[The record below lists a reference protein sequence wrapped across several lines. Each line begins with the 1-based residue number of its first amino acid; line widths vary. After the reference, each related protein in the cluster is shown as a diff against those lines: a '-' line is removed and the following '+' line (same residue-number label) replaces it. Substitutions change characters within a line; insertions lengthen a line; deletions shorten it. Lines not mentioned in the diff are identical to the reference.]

1 MNCKPKLYFISGTMC
16 TPELWS
22 KVQSNLSAYNCM
34 YVDTTLATSFIEI
47 DAMLDSILSKNAF
60 VVAFSMGGYAALHFA
75 ITYPKRIAKLM
86 IIAVSANGLSKE
98 ELQLRK
104 NTIEFL
110 ETHKYSGIS
119 KTRVL
124 QFLHPKNYQNKEL
137 IQIIKQMDATLGK
150 EVLIKQLKATSQRVS
165 LLEQLA
171 GLENPIHIIASV
183 EDKLVPINAV
193 RKMQS
198 KMPNATLTIVDNS
211 GHMLPLESPEII
223 QDSIREF
230 FN

>member
-1 MNCKPKLYFISGTMC
+1 MFKLT
-16 TPELWS
+16 
-22 KVQSNLSAYNCM
+22 V
-34 YVDTTLATSFIEI
+34 
-47 DAMLDSILSKNAF
+47 
-60 VVAFSMGGYAALHFA
+60 
-75 ITYPKRIAKLM
+75 
-86 IIAVSANGLSKE
+86 
-98 ELQLRK
+98 
-104 NTIEFL
+104 
-110 ETHKYSGIS
+110 
-119 KTRVL
+119 
-124 QFLHPKNYQNKEL
+124 

-171 GLENPIHIIASV
+171 SLENPIHIIASV

-223 QDSIREF
+223 QDSIISGRQGEWMDIVANCLGLF
-230 FN
+230 FGLILSEIIKSKGVL